1 MGPSESRLRPRLPD
15 LRTTGLAAL
24 VLLVLC
30 ASLVTYSGG
39 RLNLSVY
46 RIDLD
51 VYRFGSTAWLHG
63 ADLYG
68 ALPPAGAGL
77 YLGFTYPP
85 ISAVVMAPL
94 AMMPIRLAG
103 VVITVITL
111 GLLMAVVALF
121 LRTAGV
127 ADRRG
132 AWRLA
137 AALLPVAALIEPVR
151 TTLAYGQIN
160 VVLMALV
167 AFDCLAPGHPTRRGM
182 ARLRIGRV
190 TLVWP
195 RGALVGLAAAMK
207 LTPAVFLLYFVTR
220 RDWRGA
226 LTTATS
232 FLAFTGIG
240 FLAAGRDSVKY
251 WTDMVFDTGRIGP
264 LEFSGNQSITGVFY
278 RAHLTGS
285 AEKDLWLASAAV
297 VGLLALAAIGRASR
311 EGHSLLA
318 VALTACTEELVS
330 PVSWSH
336 HWVWAAPVLL
346 TAVVYAVRSGRRRLL
361 VWSCAGIAL
370 FVSAPQFWFPHTN
383 GRELHWAWW
392 EQVIG
397 SAYVWVA
404 VAAIAVTAYPEIKRL
419 WRERVKRAGG
429 SGSGGGEVEDS
440 PASGP
445 QVTTASMT
453 VSMTASVTPASLGG

>member
-1 MGPSESRLRPRLPD
+1 VEPQGSRLRERLPD
-15 LRTTGLAAL
+15 LRTAGLAAL

-30 ASLVTYSGG
+30 VSLVTYSGG

-94 AMMPIRLAG
+94 AMIPTRLAG
-103 VVITVITL
+103 VVITVITI
-111 GLLMAVVALF
+111 GLLMAVMALF
-121 LRTAGV
+121 LWVAGI
-127 ADRRG
+127 ADRRR
-132 AWRLA
+132 AWRLS
-137 AALLPVAALIEPVR
+137 AALLPLAVLIEPVR

-167 AFDCLAPGHPTRRGM
+167 AFDCLAPDHPTRRGM
-182 ARLRIGRV
+182 ARLRIGRA

-195 RGALVGLAAAMK
+195 RGALVGLAAAIK
-207 LTPAVFLLYFVTR
+207 LTPMVFLLYFVAR
-220 RDWRGA
+220 RDRRGA
-226 LTTATS
+226 AATVAS
-232 FLAFTGIG
+232 FLAVTGIG
-240 FLAAGRDSVKY
+240 FLVAWRDSIKY

-285 AEKDLWLASAAV
+285 AERDLWLASAAL
-297 VGLLALAAIGRASR
+297 VGLLALAAVTRAVRAGRT
-311 EGHSLLA
+311 LLA

-346 TAVVYAVRSGRRRLL
+346 TAVLSMYRAGNRRMLA
-361 VWSCAGIAL
+361 WSCAGVAL
-370 FVSAPQFWFPHTN
+370 FVAAPQFWFPHTN
-383 GRELHWAWW
+383 GKELRWAWW

-404 VAAIAVTAYPEIKRL
+404 IAALVVVAYPEIKRL
-419 WRERVKRAGG
+419 WREYVKHTDAGG
-429 SGSGGGEVEDS
+429 SDGGAQEDLS
-440 PASGP
+440 ASGP
-445 QVTTASMT
+445 AAASRLSVVTTAANAGS
-453 VSMTASVTPASLGG
+453 